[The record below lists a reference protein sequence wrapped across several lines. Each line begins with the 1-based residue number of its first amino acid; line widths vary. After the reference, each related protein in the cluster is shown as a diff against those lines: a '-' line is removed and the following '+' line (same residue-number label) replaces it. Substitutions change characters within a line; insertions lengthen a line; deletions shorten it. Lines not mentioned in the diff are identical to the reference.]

1 MLKWLF
7 CDSPFWSS
15 LWNNLHTL
23 HSPFWY
29 LVPNQY
35 YIQILLYHVL
45 NTNHCGIMVW
55 HNYTFG
61 IPLPIKLH
69 KAKACF
75 VFYSNLI
82 PFVLQ
87 GLSGAVSPKLIL
99 FFFPPSPSSTSIFW
113 CIALCKEIIHPQ
125 HPQKMFYYSPT
136 YWKICLELDCTI
148 DLVSQLV
155 SKLLIW
161 NVTVG

>member
-99 FFFPPSPSSTSIFW
+99 FYFIFFPPISKQHFHFLVHCIVQRNHSSTAPSKNVLLQPYILKNLLR
-113 CIALCKEIIHPQ
+113 IRLH
-125 HPQKMFYYSPT
+125 YR
-136 YWKICLELDCTI
+136 LGVTI
-148 DLVSQLV
+148 
-155 SKLLIW
+155 SK
-161 NVTVG
+161 